1 MWPNP
6 LFPADL
12 VTFTE
17 ENLNGKL
24 HFWAV
29 NGSTEVNNAHE
40 KDCCKDVARLQQTS
54 RMESF
59 AKLSI
64 LDSCEGPR
72 YPSGLII
79 ICIVDIKTRSHY
91 IMKSL
96 SIFKKDLNLSMC
108 L

>member
-1 MWPNP
+1 MSC
-6 LFPADL
+6 
-12 VTFTE
+12 E

-29 NGSTEVNNAHE
+29 NGSTEVNNACE
-40 KDCCKDVARLQQTS
+40 KDCCKDSARLQQTS

-72 YPSGLII
+72 YPPWTDNYLY
-79 ICIVDIKTRSHY
+79 CEYKNQ
-91 IMKSL
+91 KSL
-96 SIFKKDLNLSMC
+96 HYEITVYVVTIVTNPLK
-108 L
+108 